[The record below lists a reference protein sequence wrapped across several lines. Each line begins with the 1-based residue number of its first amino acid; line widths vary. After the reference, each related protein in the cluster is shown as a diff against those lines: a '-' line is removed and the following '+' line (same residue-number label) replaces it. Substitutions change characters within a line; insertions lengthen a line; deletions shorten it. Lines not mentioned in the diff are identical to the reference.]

1 MISLNLHDKNINCQ
15 RTLKSYLTPS
25 NKIYL
30 SSFSPPV
37 PMLGLD
43 DLEIKSP
50 VHNDVCSRMFTATLF
65 VLEKMRNNLNVYKL
79 NRKNVIYVYYDN
91 YTAVIGNELDRFP

>member
-1 MISLNLHDKNINCQ
+1 MKRLY
-15 RTLKSYLTPS
+15 LKIPFFFFCSKEILTFVYR
-25 NKIYL
+25 KVY
-30 SSFSPPV
+30 
-37 PMLGLD
+37 
-43 DLEIKSP
+43 
-50 VHNDVCSRMFTATLF
+50 SRMFTATLF

>member
-1 MISLNLHDKNINCQ
+1 
-15 RTLKSYLTPS
+15 
-25 NKIYL
+25 
-30 SSFSPPV
+30 
-37 PMLGLD
+37 
-43 DLEIKSP
+43 
-50 VHNDVCSRMFTATLF
+50 MFTATLF

>member
-30 SSFSPPV
+30 SSFSPTV
-37 PMLGLD
+37 LLLGLD
-43 DLEIKSP
+43 ALEIKSP
-50 VHNDVCSRMFTATLF
+50 VHNDIYSRMFTATLLMVTKTLVTKRKSTNR
-65 VLEKMRNNLNVYKL
+65 VLLNNVNTSRQLNM
-79 NRKNVIYVYYDN
+79 
-91 YTAVIGNELDRFP
+91 P